1 MHSVRNL
8 SHHYGTQPT
17 FTNISLDI
25 KQGECV
31 ALLGESG
38 CGKST
43 LLRCIAGLVEP
54 SGGTI
59 SVAGQE
65 VYSASIN
72 TPPGKRGLGF
82 VFQDYAL
89 FPALTVEQNIAFGAS
104 ILKQSRVQDLIDLVG
119 VSQLKNRLPH
129 QLSGGQQQRVAL
141 ARSLAP
147 NPKVLLLDEPF
158 SNVDAHRRFEIGE
171 ELREILRVHN
181 TSAIFVTH
189 DQTDALSLSDRVAVM
204 TLNNGEGTIAQYDT
218 PQVVYSNPNC
228 QQVARLTGTAWFLDA
243 TADGKQAETSL
254 GTLHLKEPAKGSGT
268 VMVRPENF
276 RFIVGEGTATVGF
289 SCFTGPGFLFSV
301 EFNGMRLR
309 IPHPIS
315 LPVGTVGSIEV
326 TTPCVSWSS

>member
-1 MHSVRNL
+1 MHSVLNL
-8 SHHYGTQPT
+8 SHHYGSQPT
-17 FTNISLDI
+17 FSGISLDI

-54 SGGTI
+54 SAGTI
-59 SVAGQE
+59 SVDGQE
-65 VYSASIN
+65 VYSSSTDVA
-72 TPPGKRGLGF
+72 PGKRGLGF

-89 FPALTVEQNIAFGAS
+89 FPALTVEQNIAFGISTAKGYTRAQE
-104 ILKQSRVQDLIDLVG
+104 LMELVG
-119 VSQLKNRLPH
+119 VAQLKDRLPH

-147 NPKVLLLDEPF
+147 NPKLLLLDEPF

-171 ELREILRVHN
+171 ELREILQVHN

-204 TLNNGEGTIAQYDT
+204 TLNNGEGAIAQYDT

-243 TADGKQAETSL
+243 TAKGKQAETLL
-254 GTLHLKEPAKGSGT
+254 GTLPLKKPAEGSGT
-268 VMVRPENF
+268 VMVRPEDL
-276 RFIVGEGTATVGF
+276 RFVEGEGDAIVGF
-289 SCFTGPGFLFSV
+289 SCFTGPGFLTSV
-301 EFNGMRLR
+301 EFNGIRLR
-309 IPHPIS
+309 IPHQTS
-315 LPVGTVGSIEV
+315 LSVGTAGSIEV
-326 TTPCVSWSS
+326 TSPCIFL

>member
-8 SHHYGTQPT
+8 SHHYGSQPT
-17 FTNISLDI
+17 FSNISLDI

-43 LLRCIAGLVEP
+43 LLRCIAGLSEP

-59 SVAGQE
+59 SIGGQE
-65 VYSASIN
+65 VYSASQIS
-72 TPPGKRGLGF
+72 PGKRALGF

-89 FPALTVEQNIAFGAS
+89 FPALTVEQNIAFGTS
-104 ILKQSRVQDLIDLVG
+104 PDQHNRVQELMELVG
-119 VSQLKNRLPH
+119 VSQLKARFPQ

-147 NPKVLLLDEPF
+147 NPKLLLLDEPF

-171 ELREILRVHN
+171 ELREILQVHN

-204 TLNNGEGTIAQYDT
+204 TLSNGEGTIAQYDT
-218 PQVVYSNPNC
+218 PECLLKPQLPTSGSFNRNGVVLGRHSQWKTGGDSWVRTTQRSSRWSRNCYDASRRLAIRSGKESNVVFN
-228 QQVARLTGTAWFLDA
+228 
-243 TADGKQAETSL
+243 
-254 GTLHLKEPAKGSGT
+254 
-268 VMVRPENF
+268 
-276 RFIVGEGTATVGF
+276 
-289 SCFTGPGFLFSV
+289 CFTGPGFLF
-301 EFNGMRLR
+301 
-309 IPHPIS
+309 P
-315 LPVGTVGSIEV
+315 
-326 TTPCVSWSS
+326 

>member
-8 SHHYGTQPT
+8 SHHYGSQPT
-17 FTNISLDI
+17 FSNISLDI

-43 LLRCIAGLVEP
+43 LLRCVAGLAEP
-54 SGGTI
+54 SSGTI
-59 SVAGQE
+59 SIGGQE
-65 VYSASIN
+65 VYSTSTNCA
-72 TPPGKRGLGF
+72 PGKRGLGF

-89 FPALTVEQNIAFGAS
+89 FPALTVEQNIAFGTAPEQHN
-104 ILKQSRVQDLIDLVG
+104 KVQELMELVG
-119 VSQLKNRLPH
+119 VSQLKGRLPQ

-147 NPKVLLLDEPF
+147 NPKLLLLDEPF

-204 TLNNGEGTIAQYDT
+204 TLSERQGTIAQYDT
-218 PQVVYSNPNC
+218 PENVYTNPRC
-228 QQVARLTGTAWFLDA
+228 KQVARLTGTAWFIDA
-243 TADGKQAETSL
+243 TATGKQAETPL
-254 GTLHLKEPAKGSGT
+254 GTLPLKESAEGLGT
-268 VMVRPENF
+268 VILRPEDL
-276 RFIVGEGTATVGF
+276 RFVLGEGHATVGF
-289 SCFTGPGFLFSV
+289 SCFTGPGFLLSV

-309 IPHPIS
+309 IPHPTS
-315 LPVGTVGSIEV
+315 LPIQSTGFIEV
-326 TTPCVSWSS
+326 IGPCTFW

>member
-1 MHSVRNL
+1 MHSVHNL
-8 SHHYGTQPT
+8 SHHYGAQPT
-17 FTNISLDI
+17 FSKISLDI
-25 KQGECV
+25 QQGECV

-59 SVAGQE
+59 SVGGQE
-65 VYSASIN
+65 VYSAGTNIA
-72 TPPGKRGLGF
+72 PGKRGLGF

-89 FPALTVEQNIAFGAS
+89 FPALTVEQNIAFGTS
-104 ILKQSRVQDLIDLVG
+104 LNQQNRVQELLELVG
-119 VSQLKNRLPH
+119 VSQLKDRLPH

-147 NPKVLLLDEPF
+147 NPKLLLLDEPF

-171 ELREILRVHN
+171 ELREILRAHN

-204 TLNNGEGTIAQYDT
+204 TLSNREGSIAQYDT
-218 PQVVYSNPNC
+218 PENVYSNPNC

-243 TADGKQAETSL
+243 TANGKQAETSL
-254 GTLHLKEPAKGSGT
+254 GTLPLKEPAEGSGT
-268 VMVRPENF
+268 VMVRPEDL
-276 RFIVGEGTATVGF
+276 RFVAGEGEAIVGF
-289 SCFTGPGFLFSV
+289 SCFTGPEFLLSV
-301 EFNGMRLR
+301 EFNGCRLR
-309 IPHPIS
+309 IPHSTS
-315 LPVGTVGSIEV
+315 LPVGTAGSIEV
-326 TTPCVSWSS
+326 TSPCVCW

>member
-17 FTNISLDI
+17 FSNISLDI

-43 LLRCIAGLVEP
+43 LLRCLAGLVEP
-54 SGGTI
+54 TVGTI

-89 FPALTVEQNIAFGAS
+89 FPALTVEQNIAFGTS
-104 ILKQSRVQDLIDLVG
+104 PDQQIRVQELMELVG
-119 VSQLKNRLPH
+119 VRQLKDRLPQ

-147 NPKVLLLDEPF
+147 NPKLLLLDEPF

-204 TLNNGEGTIAQYDT
+204 TLKDREGIIAQYDL
-218 PQVVYSNPNC
+218 PEVVYSNPSC
-228 QQVARLTGTAWFLDA
+228 QQVARLTGTGWFLDG
-243 TADGKQAETSL
+243 TANGKQVETPL
-254 GTLHLKEPAKGSGT
+254 GTLPLKERAEGPGI
-268 VMVRPENF
+268 VMVRPEDL
-276 RFIVGEGTATVGF
+276 RFVAGEGEATVGF
-289 SCFTGPGFLFSV
+289 SCFTGPGFLLSV

-309 IPHPIS
+309 IPHLTS
-315 LPVGTVGSIEV
+315 LPVGSTGLIDV
-326 TTPCVSWSS
+326 TAPCVFW